1 MQMDTF
7 LSPIEK
13 PQDPMMRLAYAAAKR
28 QFGKVLTSLK
38 VFSARLPLAFAM
50 FYSRIGKL
58 DKKLQ
63 LAPETQMLIR
73 ERVERLNVCLFCIDI
88 GRSIAIKTSM
98 DEAKFDALDSYDT
111 RARLRDRVD
120 ARQEGKS
127 RHVRADGLFLFRT
140 RDLRDRLARRHRTP
154 LQRHQHRPE
163 YSFRYAVRSAPKQED
178 PARETLT
185 RVIQLNYNAE

>member
-1 MQMDTF
+1 MDTF

-73 ERVERLNVCLFCIDI
+73 ERVARLNVCLFCIDI
-88 GRSIAIKTSM
+88 GRSIAIKASM
-98 DEAKFDALDSYDT
+98 DEAKFDALNEYATSPFFSQAE
-111 RARLRDRVD
+111 RAALDYVT
-120 ARQEGKS
+120 E
-127 RHVRADGLFLFRT
+127 LT
-140 RDLRDRLARRHRTP
+140 RDKKVERATFARMASFYSERAICEIVWLVATEHLYNVTNVGLNIHSDMLCDLSRSKKARLAR
-154 LQRHQHRPE
+154 
-163 YSFRYAVRSAPKQED
+163 A
-178 PARETLT
+178 
-185 RVIQLNYNAE
+185 